1 LDDDRV
7 IQEMNKESV
16 PMFTGASGKT
26 GDVAA
31 IRRDMEKA
39 NKRKLQKVHMKF
51 ISPLEVY

>member
-1 LDDDRV
+1 
-7 IQEMNKESV
+7 MNKESV

-51 ISPLEVY
+51 ISPLDVY